1 MISAPAVRHLADVR
15 LTDAA
20 EVGGKAASLGEL
32 MADGVHV
39 PDGVVLPAGV
49 ADLGPEERATLL
61 RDATVELGNG
71 PFAVRSSGVS
81 EDGTE
86 RSFAGMFESV
96 LDVSR
101 DALAA
106 AVDRCL
112 ASAGT
117 ERLAGYEADGETGM
131 AVIVQQMVPAVA
143 AGVALT
149 ADPVNGDRETCVVTA
164 VRGTADRLVSG
175 EAFGDEWAVV
185 KGHATPRRQAGHAID
200 RHQAAAV
207 ANEARR
213 IAAIRGTPQDV
224 EWAIDA
230 GGALWIVQSRPMTA
244 LPPEVSWASPA
255 RGAYTRQLRFGEWIS
270 EPVTQLFESWLLSTM
285 EDRIHAFY
293 LKELGQ
299 RAPRPLHVI
308 VNGWYFYSLMWISA
322 ASMLRSLPSIIAHVV
337 RHPKRVA
344 GVLPPTVRH
353 AIPIME
359 REWRED
365 VQPRYRATVAAAAA
379 RVETLPVEELPNLID
394 ELADAAGES
403 FAWIT
408 VLSGAAYKMEINLS
422 GFYRRHLAKSLGGS
436 HLPLLAGFALPTG
449 PDPHAV
455 TSIDWWHAPTQL
467 PEVPR
472 PPQDHARV
480 VDQRRAAEAAARD
493 VLSAKPKRLRAFDTL
508 LAETQRLVPL
518 REEQT
523 REWTIAW
530 PVMRR
535 AVVRMGEALVE
546 SGAIGNADEIFFLTK
561 AEALAALAGERL
573 GATVDVAERRATR
586 DRRSRLVPPAFVGN
600 VSGVMRSMP
609 RAFASMIGAKRADD
623 ALVSGSPASPGR
635 ATGSVRVVRG
645 LDDFG
650 ALQPGEILVAPM
662 TAPAWTPLF
671 TKAAAVVTDVGSAAS
686 HASIIAR
693 EYGIPA
699 VVGCGDATARLRT
712 GMRVTVDG
720 STGNVLPA

>member
-1 MISAPAVRHLADVR
+1 
-15 LTDAA
+15 
-20 EVGGKAASLGEL
+20 
-32 MADGVHV
+32 
-39 PDGVVLPAGV
+39 
-49 ADLGPEERATLL
+49 
-61 RDATVELGNG
+61 
-71 PFAVRSSGVS
+71 
-81 EDGTE
+81 
-86 RSFAGMFESV
+86 
-96 LDVSR
+96 
-101 DALAA
+101 
-106 AVDRCL
+106 
-112 ASAGT
+112 
-117 ERLAGYEADGETGM
+117 
-131 AVIVQQMVPAVA
+131 MVPAVA

-149 ADPVNGDRETCVVTA
+149 ADPVNGDRDTCVVTA

-175 EAFGDEWAVV
+175 EAFGDEWVIAS
-185 KGHATPRRQAGHAID
+185 GRANPRRQPEHAID

-207 ANEARR
+207 AREARR
-213 IAAIRGTPQDV
+213 IAAMRGTPQDV
-224 EWAIDA
+224 EWAIDDDD
-230 GGALWIVQSRPMTA
+230 ALWIVQSRPMTA

-285 EDRIHAFY
+285 EERIHAFY

-299 RAPRPLHVI
+299 RAPLPHHVI
-308 VNGWYFYSLMWISA
+308 VNGWYFYSLNWLSA
-322 ASMLRSLPSIIAHVV
+322 ASMARSLPSIIAHVV
-337 RHPKRVA
+337 RAPKRAA
-344 GVLPPTVRH
+344 GVIPPTVRH

-365 VQPRYRATVAAAAA
+365 VQPRYRAVVAAAAT
-379 RVETLPVEELPNLID
+379 RVETLPVSELPHLID

-422 GFYRRHLAKSLGGS
+422 RVYRRHLAKSLGGS

-455 TSIDWWHAPTQL
+455 VSIDWWHAPTQL
-467 PEVPR
+467 AEVAQ
-472 PPQDHARV
+472 PPQDHARIV
-480 VDQRRAAEAAARD
+480 GRRRAAEAAARE
-493 VLSAKPKRLRAFDTL
+493 VLAANPKRLRAFETL

-546 SGAIGNADEIFFLTK
+546 SGAIGAGDEIFFLTR
-561 AEALAALAGERL
+561 AEVLAALAGDPL
-573 GATVDVAERRATR
+573 AATVNVPERRATR
-586 DRRSRLVPPAFVGN
+586 DAQSRLVPPMFVGK
-600 VSGVMRSMP
+600 VGRVMRSIP
-609 RAFASMIGAKRADD
+609 RMFASMIGAKPSAE

-635 ATGSVRVVRG
+635 ATGSVRVIRG
-645 LDDFG
+645 LDDFES
-650 ALQPGEILVAPM
+650 LQPSEILVAPL